1 MTTWTMTTTTTT
13 TVRRAGL
20 GRGGRIRPARTV
32 RVSATTSRHDE
43 AGGSGRTKVQ
53 RRVALSLGVLGALA
67 ASKGSSPEPSL
78 ALGPTDVELEIIDY
92 KDIECVQ
99 GTPKGA
105 RCVEF
110 RAMGNLKSKQPAY
123 NGEIFGK
130 LRYNESG
137 ESAIYGDFAEATDA
151 GKIGDI
157 DEVPPGKSELKF
169 VLLLQPGKENEELK
183 FIKPKIRVYPGMR
196 KDFRIM
202 KPVSDTMDVCDPDF
216 DLCD

>member
-1 MTTWTMTTTTTT
+1 M
-13 TVRRAGL
+13 
-20 GRGGRIRPARTV
+20 
-32 RVSATTSRHDE
+32 
-43 AGGSGRTKVQ
+43 
-53 RRVALSLGVLGALA
+53 
-67 ASKGSSPEPSL
+67 
-78 ALGPTDVELEIIDY
+78 ELEIIDY

>member
-1 MTTWTMTTTTTT
+1 MTTTT

-99 GTPKGA
+99 G
-105 RCVEF
+105 
-110 RAMGNLKSKQPAY
+110 
-123 NGEIFGK
+123 
-130 LRYNESG
+130 
-137 ESAIYGDFAEATDA
+137 
-151 GKIGDI
+151 
-157 DEVPPGKSELKF
+157 PPGKSELKF
-169 VLLLQPGKENEELK
+169 VLLLQPGKENDELK